1 MTLGTPAFRR
11 RGLMGAAAATLAA
24 PGILAAPLLGPRR
37 AAAQGAAPGAVID
50 ITRARTDPIPIAI
63 PNFAGAG
70 EGQRLGAMIAQV
82 IQNNLRNSGLFRP
95 VERQAFI
102 QTPEA
107 AAQTPRFQ
115 DWRVIGAAA
124 LTTGRAEVQGDRVR
138 VEFRLWDVL
147 PEQQLQGTAFTAP
160 MANWRRIAHLISD
173 VIYERL
179 LGEKGY
185 FDTRVVYV
193 AESGPRDRRN
203 RRLAIMDQDGENHR
217 FLTDGSFQALT
228 PRFHPNAQQIAF
240 MSYFNNQPRVTL
252 FNLDSGRQEV
262 LGNFPGMTLSP
273 RFAPD
278 GRSVVLSAV
287 RGGDANIFVVDLGS
301 RRERQLTSGGGLDVS
316 PSFSPDGS
324 QIVFNSDRGGDQQ
337 LYVMDAG
344 GGGVRRISFG
354 RGRYATPVW
363 SRARPDR
370 LHPLRGRQLRHRRHA
385 PGRQRR
391 ADPVRGLADGRPD
404 LRAERPRDDVLPR
417 EPGARCPR
425 RRLFLA
431 PRLDRHR
438 RLQRAPDR
446 HADGR
451 LRPRLV
457 AAAGLR
463 GARNGS
469 ARSRGLTQSAKVSAP
484 FACQGWLRSPPSALR
499 PEHGVLERRSETRD
513 GRRRRRPAADA
524 GAGPSRAAAWL
535 AAADPRR
542 RHPAAPAGHGGDHL
556 DRAA

>member
-1 MTLGTPAFRR
+1 MILAARCRR
-11 RGLMGAAAATLAA
+11 RSLIAGGAAATFVA
-24 PGILAAPLLGPRR
+24 PALSSWPSP
-37 AAAQGAAPGAVID
+37 AAAQQAPPGAPQGAVID

-63 PNFAGAG
+63 PDFAGTGDA
-70 EGQRLGAMIAQV
+70 QRIGRDIARIVQA
-82 IQNNLRNSGLFRP
+82 NLRNSGLFRP
-95 VERQAFI
+95 VERQAFL

-115 DWRVIGAAA
+115 DWRVIGATA
-124 LTTGRAEVQGDRVR
+124 LTTGRADLQGDRVR

-160 MANWRRIAHLISD
+160 TGNWRRIAHLISD

-193 AESGPRDRRN
+193 AESGPRDRRA

-217 FLTDGSFQALT
+217 FLTDGSVQALT

-240 MSYFNNQPRVTL
+240 MSYANNQPRVYL

-278 GRSVVLSAV
+278 GRAVVLSAV

-301 RRERQLTSGGGLDVS
+301 RRERQLTAGGGLDVS
-316 PSFSPDGS
+316 PSFSPDGA

-363 SRARPDR
+363 SPRGDLIAFTRFGGGSFAIGVMRPDGSGERILSEGWQMEGPTFAPNGRVMMFYRESPARDARGGGYSSR
-370 LHPLRGRQLRHRRHA
+370 LASIDIAGFNERQIATPTDASDPAWSPL
-385 PGRQRR
+385 
-391 ADPVRGLADGRPD
+391 LA
-404 LRAERPRDDVLPR
+404 
-417 EPGARCPR
+417 
-425 RRLFLA
+425 
-431 PRLDRHR
+431 
-438 RLQRAPDR
+438 
-446 HADGR
+446 
-451 LRPRLV
+451 
-457 AAAGLR
+457 
-463 GARNGS
+463 
-469 ARSRGLTQSAKVSAP
+469 
-484 FACQGWLRSPPSALR
+484 
-499 PEHGVLERRSETRD
+499 
-513 GRRRRRPAADA
+513 
-524 GAGPSRAAAWL
+524 
-535 AAADPRR
+535 
-542 RHPAAPAGHGGDHL
+542 
-556 DRAA
+556 